1 MVSRKG
7 QAKASI
13 FSHDYVREIKGTKE
27 GPCESQSCGGCV
39 EVYSPAAIATEGEA
53 TAKPRSQMQEEREER
68 YFNHSL
74 HLTDHLP

>member
-7 QAKASI
+7 QGKARI
-13 FSHDYVREIKGTKE
+13 FSHDCVREIKGTKE
-27 GPCESQSCGGCV
+27 GSCESQSRGGCV

-53 TAKPRSQMQEEREER
+53 TAKPRSQTQGEREEI

-74 HLTDHLP
+74 PLTDRLP